1 MEWQKLSFVEG
12 RGTTTETTAYT
23 FTDKITIPGN
33 YVYRLKQ
40 IDFDGTFN
48 YSSEVE
54 VDVTGPKEFALM
66 QNYPNPFNPSTTVK
80 IALPVK
86 TTLTLAVYNLLGE
99 QVEIIFSGELDGGF
113 HEFQFNGINL
123 PSGVYFYRFE
133 SEQFNSVKKMVIMK

>member
-1 MEWQKLSFVEG
+1 MEWRKIGFVKG
-12 RGTTTETTAYT
+12 AGTTTETTAYT
-23 FTDKITIPGN
+23 YTDNITIPGN

-40 IDFDGTFN
+40 IDFDGSAS

-54 VDVTGPKEFALM
+54 VDVTGPTDFALM
-66 QNYPNPFNPSTTVK
+66 QNYPNPFNPSTTIK

-99 QVEIIFSGELDGGF
+99 QVESIFSGELESGF
-113 HEFQFNGINL
+113 HEFQFKGLTL

-133 SEQFNSVKKMVIMK
+133 SEQFNSVRKMVIMK